1 MTFLPCNCAK
11 RQVVDRQGRTCLHLA
26 VLNIGKD
33 HSNAVAVEEEEL
45 RMQAHREAAKRQNAE
60 TDGTSGSNN
69 TFEDND
75 YDDET
80 PSSAPQGDHLEL
92 NEREGKSRAILRYLI
107 SIYPQALAMES
118 NFHSTPVDTVLEKTK
133 PVRSKN
139 KIVSVFGLYND
150 PPTAR
155 ILLLGQRNRSRGF
168 HATHITGS
176 TSTTAAS
183 GASIVPAF
191 NGIHAVL
198 PNLRPRYATALRDFN
213 WMARK
218 FALGVSFVGE
228 LRYCQIEKSSTKGSA
243 KFKEPTFYKLKLD
256 ITIPS
261 HAGAVVVEKVK
272 KTATKGAK
280 NVKSGS
286 AKNGNKDTPD
296 TVFLSA
302 GMAAMQ
308 LQTGENREDETIS
321 NGNGGYVIPPNNL
334 LARLRR
340 QGLDELVHLCIAFI

>member
-1 MTFLPCNCAK
+1 M
-11 RQVVDRQGRTCLHLA
+11 VDRQGRTCLHLA

-33 HSNAVAVEEEEL
+33 HSNAVAIEEEEL
-45 RMQAHREAAKRQNAE
+45 RMQAHREAAKRQNADAEGTAGPNSTMEE
-60 TDGTSGSNN
+60 T
-69 TFEDND
+69 D
-75 YDDET
+75 YDDDT
-80 PSSAPQGDHLEL
+80 PSSHPQGDHLEL

-176 TSTTAAS
+176 TSTAVAS
-183 GASIVPAF
+183 GASIVPIF

-218 FALGVSFVGE
+218 FALNVSFVGE
-228 LRYCQIEKSSTKGSA
+228 LRYCHIEKSTTKGSA
-243 KFKEPTFYKLKLD
+243 KYKEPTFYKLKLD
-256 ITIPS
+256 TTIPS
-261 HAGAVVVEKVK
+261 HAGAVVVEKPK
-272 KTATKGAK
+272 KPAAKGGK
-280 NVKSGS
+280 NVKTGS
-286 AKNGNKDTPD
+286 AKGGIKDTPD
-296 TVFLSA
+296 TVFLTA
-302 GMAAMQ
+302 GLASMQ
-308 LQTGENREDETIS
+308 LQNGENGEEENNLS
-321 NGNGGYVIPPNNL
+321 SMNGGYVIPPNNL